1 MYQNANVKAHYIK
14 MKRSTDFDS
23 NERNYSNLA
32 IIAILGVK
40 IVSIETH
47 KTKSEVEENTN
58 FIVFFFCCF
67 FFLGGGGGLC
77 AKQ

>member
-1 MYQNANVKAHYIK
+1 MYQCANVKANYIK

-58 FIVFFFCCF
+58 FIVFFCFLF
-67 FFLGGGGGLC
+67 FFWGGVVC
-77 AKQ
+77 KAVKW